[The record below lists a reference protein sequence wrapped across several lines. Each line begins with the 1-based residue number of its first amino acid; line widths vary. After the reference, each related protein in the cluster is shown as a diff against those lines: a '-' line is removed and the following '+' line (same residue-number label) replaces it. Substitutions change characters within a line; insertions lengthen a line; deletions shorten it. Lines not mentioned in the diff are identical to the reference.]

1 MKTNEQLYQA
11 LLARMK
17 ETSVTSTMVT
27 SNVAVIAP
35 AELPIKPYRPDP
47 LLYLSL
53 GACLG
58 LVFGVGLAFVKD
70 YLDNTINTTEE
81 MQRISRIPLLGIV
94 PHMSLE
100 KHGN

>member
-1 MKTNEQLYQA
+1 MKTNERFTT

-17 ETSVTSTMVT
+17 ETSVTSTMVS

-53 GACLG
+53 GAGLG
-58 LVFGVGLAFVKD
+58 LVLGVGLAFLKD
-70 YLDNTINTTEE
+70 HLDNTINTSEE

-94 PHMSLE
+94 PHLSLE
-100 KHGN
+100 EG